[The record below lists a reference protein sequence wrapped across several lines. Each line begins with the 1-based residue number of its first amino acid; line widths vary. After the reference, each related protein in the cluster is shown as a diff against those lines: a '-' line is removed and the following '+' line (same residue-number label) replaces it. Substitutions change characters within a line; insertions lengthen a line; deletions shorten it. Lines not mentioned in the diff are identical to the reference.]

1 MLSTDWL
8 AVPCFAGYALVGD
21 LSASMAVRCTFHGR
35 ARIRRRVVVPATLAA
50 EPGKTRYE
58 IDTV

>member
-1 MLSTDWL
+1 MLGTDWL
-8 AVPCFAGYALVGD
+8 VLPCPAGYALVGD
-21 LSASMAVRCTFHGR
+21 LSASMVARCTFHGR
-35 ARIRRRVVVPATLAA
+35 ARIRRREVVPATLAA